1 MTQLALV
8 PEVLPVIEFSVRGAP
23 VQQGSKTGRII
34 GKGKQARVILIENAN
49 KANKSHPSG
58 RLDRWRE
65 RIAKVAAYQMQE
77 TGTELMDRSVE
88 LSCEFVLPRSP
99 SHYTKASKRLTTS
112 APSDPMFPDLSKL
125 VRAVEDAM
133 TGIVYRDDGLI
144 VQYGTMRKRYADRL
158 DAVGGVFV
166 KVRAL

>member
-8 PEVLPVIEFSVRGAP
+8 PEVLPCIEFSARGAP
-23 VQQGSKTGRII
+23 VPQGSKTGRII
-34 GKGKQARVILIENAN
+34 GKGKDARVILIENAN
-49 KANKSHPSG
+49 KANKSHKSG
-58 RLDRWRE
+58 RLNRWRE
-65 RIAKVAAYQMQE
+65 LIGECANWQMRE
-77 TGTELMDRSVE
+77 RRFEMMDRAVE
-88 LSCEFVLPRSP
+88 LSCEFVIPRSD
-99 SHYTKASKRLTTS
+99 SHYTKVTRRLTAS
-112 APSDPMFPDLSKL
+112 APTFPSLPDLSKL